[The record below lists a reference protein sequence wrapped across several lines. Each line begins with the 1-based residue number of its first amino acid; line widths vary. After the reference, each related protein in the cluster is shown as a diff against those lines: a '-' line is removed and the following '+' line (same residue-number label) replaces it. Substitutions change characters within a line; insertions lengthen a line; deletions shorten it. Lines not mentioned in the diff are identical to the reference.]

1 MCNKNTRIVSISLH
15 KLNWG
20 EIMDK
25 KLPKVFA
32 NKIDKNIANNEKV
45 YYSSKMIKDEELPR
59 ESKIDDKNIYQKIND
74 IFSSEKYVYKANV
87 DIKLKNGNKTAK
99 IIGHNNG
106 YLITIDNELIPISDI
121 EDINLRQ

>member
-1 MCNKNTRIVSISLH
+1 
-15 KLNWG
+15 
-20 EIMDK
+20 MDK

-45 YYSSKMIKDEELPR
+45 YYSSKMVKDEELPR
-59 ESKIDDKNIYQKIND
+59 ESKIYDKNIYQKIND

>member
-1 MCNKNTRIVSISLH
+1 
-15 KLNWG
+15 
-20 EIMDK
+20 MDK

-32 NKIDKNIANNEKV
+32 NKIDKNITNNEKI
-45 YYSSKMIKDEELPR
+45 YYSSRANNPEESLER
-59 ESKIDDKNIYQKIND
+59 SEHTNKNIYQKIND

-87 DIKLKNGNKTAK
+87 DIKLKNGSKIAK

-121 EDINLRQ
+121 EDIKLIQ

>member
-1 MCNKNTRIVSISLH
+1 MN
-15 KLNWG
+15 
-20 EIMDK
+20 K

-32 NKIDKNIANNEKV
+32 NKIDKNITNNEKI
-45 YYSSKMIKDEELPR
+45 YYSNRMSKDEVLP
-59 ESKIDDKNIYQKIND
+59 SKSQTDDKNIYQKIND

-87 DIKLKNGNKTAK
+87 DIKLKSGNKKTK

-121 EDINLRQ
+121 QDISFLQ

>member
-1 MCNKNTRIVSISLH
+1 
-15 KLNWG
+15 
-20 EIMDK
+20 MDK

-32 NKIDKNIANNEKV
+32 NKIDKNITNNEKI
-45 YYSSKMIKDEELPR
+45 YYSSGMNNDEELSR
-59 ESKIDDKNIYQKIND
+59 KSKIDGKNIYQRIND
-74 IFSSEKYVYKANV
+74 IFSSEKYVYKATV

>member
-1 MCNKNTRIVSISLH
+1 MN
-15 KLNWG
+15 
-20 EIMDK
+20 K

-32 NKIDKNIANNEKV
+32 NKIDKNIVNNEKV
-45 YYSSKMIKDEELPR
+45 YYSSGMNRIEEPSR
-59 ESKIDDKNIYQKIND
+59 KSKIDDKNIYQKIND

-87 DIKLKNGNKTAK
+87 DIKLKSGTKTAK

>member
-1 MCNKNTRIVSISLH
+1 
-15 KLNWG
+15 
-20 EIMDK
+20 MDK

-45 YYSSKMIKDEELPR
+45 YYSSGTGEDEKLFR
-59 ESKIDDKNIYQKIND
+59 KSDDGKNIYQKIND
-74 IFSSEKYVYKANV
+74 IFNSEKYVYKANV
-87 DIKLKNGNKTAK
+87 DIKLKNGIKTAK

-121 EDINLRQ
+121 EDIILRQ